1 MNLSVSDVE
10 NYLEA
15 VKCAVK
21 AHRYRLDMNAK
32 RPDNRKLFQTYSL
45 TEEDA
50 ENIILDLN
58 VMDFSDAVPNE
69 HVGFEHET
77 LYIFGKEVLLI
88 ERYGTAEKLVPLYIK
103 FNKLDNEHYA
113 RTKGLLHRMPQ
124 RNKLHPEENQNQPDH
139 PGKGIYF

>member
-15 VKCAVK
+15 EKCAVK
-21 AHRYRLDMNAK
+21 ARRYRLDMNVK

-58 VMDFSDAVPNE
+58 AMDFSDAVPNE

-103 FNKLDNEHYA
+103 FNKLDNEFVIVISFHE
-113 RTKGLLHRMPQ
+113 Q
-124 RNKLHPEENQNQPDH
+124 RHPLTY
-139 PGKGIYF
+139 YFK

>member
-32 RPDNRKLFQTYSL
+32 RPGNRKLFDTYLL
-45 TEEDA
+45 TMRDA

-58 VMDFSDAVPNE
+58 AMDFSDAVPNE
-69 HVGFEHET
+69 HAGFEHET

-103 FNKLDNEHYA
+103 FNKLDNEFVIVISFHE
-113 RTKGLLHRMPQ
+113 Q
-124 RNKLHPEENQNQPDH
+124 RHPLTYYFNK
-139 PGKGIYF
+139 

>member
-21 AHRYRLDMNAK
+21 ARRYRLDMNDK

-58 VMDFSDAVPNE
+58 AMDFSDAVPNE
-69 HVGFEHET
+69 HVGYEHET

-103 FNKLDNEHYA
+103 FNKLDNEFVIVISFHE
-113 RTKGLLHRMPQ
+113 Q
-124 RNKLHPEENQNQPDH
+124 RHPLTY
-139 PGKGIYF
+139 YFK

>member
-21 AHRYRLDMNAK
+21 AHRSRLDMNAK
-32 RPDNRKLFQTYSL
+32 RPDNRKLFDTYLL
-45 TEEDA
+45 TMRDA
-50 ENIILDLN
+50 ENIILNLN
-58 VMDFSDAVPNE
+58 AMDFSDAVPNE

-103 FNKLDNEHYA
+103 FNKLDNEFVIVISFHE
-113 RTKGLLHRMPQ
+113 Q
-124 RNKLHPEENQNQPDH
+124 RHPLTY
-139 PGKGIYF
+139 YFK

>member
-21 AHRYRLDMNAK
+21 ARRYRLDMNFK

-58 VMDFSDAVPNE
+58 AMDFSDAVPNE
-69 HVGFEHET
+69 HVGYEHET

-103 FNKLDNEHYA
+103 FNKLDNEFVIVISFHE
-113 RTKGLLHRMPQ
+113 Q
-124 RNKLHPEENQNQPDH
+124 RHPLTY
-139 PGKGIYF
+139 YFK

>member
-21 AHRYRLDMNAK
+21 AHRYRLDLNA
-32 RPDNRKLFQTYSL
+32 
-45 TEEDA
+45 
-50 ENIILDLN
+50 
-58 VMDFSDAVPNE
+58 MDFSDAVPNE
-69 HVGFEHET
+69 HVGYEHET

-103 FNKLDNEHYA
+103 FNNLDNEFVIVISFHE
-113 RTKGLLHRMPQ
+113 Q
-124 RNKLHPEENQNQPDH
+124 RHPLTY
-139 PGKGIYF
+139 YFK

>member
-32 RPDNRKLFQTYSL
+32 RPDNRKLFDTYLL
-45 TEEDA
+45 TMRDA

-58 VMDFSDAVPNE
+58 AMDFSDAVPNE

-77 LYIFGKEVLLI
+77 LYIFGKEVLLN
-88 ERYGTAEKLVPLYIK
+88 L
-103 FNKLDNEHYA
+103 
-113 RTKGLLHRMPQ
+113 M
-124 RNKLHPEENQNQPDH
+124 
-139 PGKGIYF
+139 

>member
-21 AHRYRLDMNAK
+21 ARRYRLDMNVK

-45 TEEDA
+45 TE
-50 ENIILDLN
+50 NIILDLN
-58 VMDFSDAVPNE
+58 AMDFSDAVPNE
-69 HVGFEHET
+69 HVGYEHET

-103 FNKLDNEHYA
+103 FNKLDNEFVIVISFHE
-113 RTKGLLHRMPQ
+113 Q
-124 RNKLHPEENQNQPDH
+124 RHPLTY
-139 PGKGIYF
+139 YFR

>member
-21 AHRYRLDMNAK
+21 ARRYRLDMNVK

-58 VMDFSDAVPNE
+58 AMDFSDAVPNE
-69 HVGFEHET
+69 HVGYEHET

-103 FNKLDNEHYA
+103 FNKLDNEFVIVISFHE
-113 RTKGLLHRMPQ
+113 Q
-124 RNKLHPEENQNQPDH
+124 RHPLTY
-139 PGKGIYF
+139 YFR

>member
-21 AHRYRLDMNAK
+21 AHHYRLEMNAK

-58 VMDFSDAVPNE
+58 AMDFSDAVPNE
-69 HVGFEHET
+69 HVGYAHEK

-103 FNKLDNEHYA
+103 FNKLDNEFVIVISFHE
-113 RTKGLLHRMPQ
+113 Q
-124 RNKLHPEENQNQPDH
+124 RHPLTY
-139 PGKGIYF
+139 YFK

>member
-21 AHRYRLDMNAK
+21 AHRYRLDLNTK
-32 RPDNRKLFQTYSL
+32 RPDNRKLFDTYLL
-45 TEEDA
+45 TMRDA
-50 ENIILDLN
+50 EKIILDLN
-58 VMDFSDAVPNE
+58 AMDFSDAVPNE

-103 FNKLDNEHYA
+103 FNKLDNEFVIVISFHE
-113 RTKGLLHRMPQ
+113 Q
-124 RNKLHPEENQNQPDH
+124 RHPLTY
-139 PGKGIYF
+139 YFK

>member
-21 AHRYRLDMNAK
+21 AHRYRLDLNTK

-58 VMDFSDAVPNE
+58 AMDFSDAVPNE
-69 HVGFEHET
+69 HVGYEHET

-103 FNKLDNEHYA
+103 FNKLDNEFVIVISFHE
-113 RTKGLLHRMPQ
+113 Q
-124 RNKLHPEENQNQPDH
+124 RHPLTY
-139 PGKGIYF
+139 YFK

>member
-21 AHRYRLDMNAK
+21 ARRYRLDMNVK

-58 VMDFSDAVPNE
+58 AMDFSDAVPNE

-103 FNKLDNEHYA
+103 FNKLDNEFVIVISFHE
-113 RTKGLLHRMPQ
+113 Q
-124 RNKLHPEENQNQPDH
+124 RHPLTY
-139 PGKGIYF
+139 YFK

>member
-21 AHRYRLDMNAK
+21 ARRYRLDMNVK

-58 VMDFSDAVPNE
+58 AMDFSDAVPNE
-69 HVGFEHET
+69 HVGYEHET

-103 FNKLDNEHYA
+103 FNKQDNEFVIVISFHE
-113 RTKGLLHRMPQ
+113 Q
-124 RNKLHPEENQNQPDH
+124 RHPLTY
-139 PGKGIYF
+139 YFR

>member
-21 AHRYRLDMNAK
+21 ARRYRLDLNVK

-58 VMDFSDAVPNE
+58 AMDFSDAVPNE

-103 FNKLDNEHYA
+103 FNKLDNEFVIVISFHE
-113 RTKGLLHRMPQ
+113 Q
-124 RNKLHPEENQNQPDH
+124 RHPLTY
-139 PGKGIYF
+139 YFK

>member
-21 AHRYRLDMNAK
+21 ARRYRLDMNVK

-58 VMDFSDAVPNE
+58 AMDFSDAVPNE
-69 HVGFEHET
+69 HVGYEHET

-103 FNKLDNEHYA
+103 FNKLDNEFVIVISFHE
-113 RTKGLLHRMPQ
+113 Q
-124 RNKLHPEENQNQPDH
+124 RHPLTYY
-139 PGKGIYF
+139 IR

>member
-21 AHRYRLDMNAK
+21 AHRCRLDMNAK
-32 RPDNRKLFQTYSL
+32 RPDNRKLFDTYLL
-45 TEEDA
+45 TMRDA
-50 ENIILDLN
+50 ENIILNLN

-69 HVGFEHET
+69 HAGFEHET

-103 FNKLDNEHYA
+103 FNKLDNEFVIVISFHE
-113 RTKGLLHRMPQ
+113 Q
-124 RNKLHPEENQNQPDH
+124 RHPLTY
-139 PGKGIYF
+139 YFK

>member
-1 MNLSVSDVE
+1 MSDVE

-21 AHRYRLDMNAK
+21 ARRYRLDMNVK

-58 VMDFSDAVPNE
+58 AMDFSDAVPNE
-69 HVGFEHET
+69 HVGYEHET

-103 FNKLDNEHYA
+103 FNKLDNEFVIVISFHE
-113 RTKGLLHRMPQ
+113 Q
-124 RNKLHPEENQNQPDH
+124 RHPLTY
-139 PGKGIYF
+139 YFK

>member
-21 AHRYRLDMNAK
+21 ARRYRLDMNVK
-32 RPDNRKLFQTYSL
+32 RPDNRKLFDTYLL
-45 TEEDA
+45 TIRDA

-58 VMDFSDAVPNE
+58 AMDFSDAVPNE
-69 HVGFEHET
+69 HAGFEHET

-103 FNKLDNEHYA
+103 FNKLDNEFVIVISFHE
-113 RTKGLLHRMPQ
+113 Q
-124 RNKLHPEENQNQPDH
+124 RHPLTY
-139 PGKGIYF
+139 YFK

>member
-21 AHRYRLDMNAK
+21 AHRYRLDLNTK

-58 VMDFSDAVPNE
+58 AMDFSDAVPNE
-69 HVGFEHET
+69 HVGYEHET

-88 ERYGTAEKLVPLYIK
+88 ERYGTAERLVPLYIK
-103 FNKLDNEHYA
+103 FNKLDNEFVIVISFHE
-113 RTKGLLHRMPQ
+113 Q
-124 RNKLHPEENQNQPDH
+124 RHPLTY
-139 PGKGIYF
+139 YFK

>member
-21 AHRYRLDMNAK
+21 AHRYRLDMNVK
-32 RPDNRKLFQTYSL
+32 RPDNRKLFDTYLL
-45 TEEDA
+45 TMRDA
-50 ENIILDLN
+50 ENIILNLN
-58 VMDFSDAVPNE
+58 AMDFSDAVPNE

-103 FNKLDNEHYA
+103 FNKLDNEFVIVISFHE
-113 RTKGLLHRMPQ
+113 Q
-124 RNKLHPEENQNQPDH
+124 RHPLTY
-139 PGKGIYF
+139 YFK

>member
-32 RPDNRKLFQTYSL
+32 RPDNQKL
-45 TEEDA
+45 EEKAREEKNWEVADKIRTAFDA

-58 VMDFSDAVPNE
+58 AMDFSDAVPNE
-69 HVGFEHET
+69 HAGFEHET

-103 FNKLDNEHYA
+103 FNKLDNEFVIVISFHE
-113 RTKGLLHRMPQ
+113 Q
-124 RNKLHPEENQNQPDH
+124 RHPLTY
-139 PGKGIYF
+139 YFK

>member
-21 AHRYRLDMNAK
+21 AHRYRLDMNVK
-32 RPDNRKLFQTYSL
+32 RPDNRKLFDTYLL
-45 TEEDA
+45 TMRDTEK
-50 ENIILDLN
+50 IILDLN
-58 VMDFSDAVPNE
+58 AMDFSDAVPNE

-103 FNKLDNEHYA
+103 FNKLDNEFVIVISFHE
-113 RTKGLLHRMPQ
+113 Q
-124 RNKLHPEENQNQPDH
+124 RYPLTY
-139 PGKGIYF
+139 YFK

>member
-21 AHRYRLDMNAK
+21 AHRYRLDMNVK

-69 HVGFEHET
+69 HAGFEHET

-103 FNKLDNEHYA
+103 FNKLDNEFVIVISFHE
-113 RTKGLLHRMPQ
+113 Q
-124 RNKLHPEENQNQPDH
+124 RHPLTY
-139 PGKGIYF
+139 YFK

>member
-21 AHRYRLDMNAK
+21 ARRYRLDMNVK

-58 VMDFSDAVPNE
+58 AMDFSDAVPNE
-69 HVGFEHET
+69 HVGYEHET

-103 FNKLDNEHYA
+103 FNKLDNEFVIVIPFHE
-113 RTKGLLHRMPQ
+113 Q
-124 RNKLHPEENQNQPDH
+124 RHPLTY
-139 PGKGIYF
+139 YFR

>member
-21 AHRYRLDMNAK
+21 ARRYRLDMNVK
-32 RPDNRKLFQTYSL
+32 CPDNRKLFQTYSL

-58 VMDFSDAVPNE
+58 AMDFSDAVPNE
-69 HVGFEHET
+69 HVGYEHET

-103 FNKLDNEHYA
+103 FNKLDNEFVIVISFHE
-113 RTKGLLHRMPQ
+113 Q
-124 RNKLHPEENQNQPDH
+124 RHPLTY
-139 PGKGIYF
+139 YFR

>member
-32 RPDNRKLFQTYSL
+32 RQDNRKLFDTYLL
-45 TEEDA
+45 TMRDA
-50 ENIILDLN
+50 ENIILNLN
-58 VMDFSDAVPNE
+58 AMDFSDAVPNE

-103 FNKLDNEHYA
+103 FNKLDNEFVIVISFHE
-113 RTKGLLHRMPQ
+113 Q
-124 RNKLHPEENQNQPDH
+124 RHPLTY
-139 PGKGIYF
+139 YFK

>member
-21 AHRYRLDMNAK
+21 ARRYRLDMNVK

-58 VMDFSDAVPNE
+58 GSEF
-69 HVGFEHET
+69 
-77 LYIFGKEVLLI
+77 
-88 ERYGTAEKLVPLYIK
+88 
-103 FNKLDNEHYA
+103 
-113 RTKGLLHRMPQ
+113 
-124 RNKLHPEENQNQPDH
+124 
-139 PGKGIYF
+139 

>member
-21 AHRYRLDMNAK
+21 ARRYRLDMNVK

-58 VMDFSDAVPNE
+58 AMDFSDAVPNE
-69 HVGFEHET
+69 HAGFEHET

-103 FNKLDNEHYA
+103 FNKLDNEFVIVISFHE
-113 RTKGLLHRMPQ
+113 Q
-124 RNKLHPEENQNQPDH
+124 RHPLTY
-139 PGKGIYF
+139 YFK

>member
-1 MNLSVSDVE
+1 MNLSVSNVE

-32 RPDNRKLFQTYSL
+32 RPGNRKLFDTYLL
-45 TEEDA
+45 TMRDA

-58 VMDFSDAVPNE
+58 AMDFSDAVPNE

-103 FNKLDNEHYA
+103 FNKLDNEFVIVISFHE
-113 RTKGLLHRMPQ
+113 Q
-124 RNKLHPEENQNQPDH
+124 RHPLTY
-139 PGKGIYF
+139 YFK